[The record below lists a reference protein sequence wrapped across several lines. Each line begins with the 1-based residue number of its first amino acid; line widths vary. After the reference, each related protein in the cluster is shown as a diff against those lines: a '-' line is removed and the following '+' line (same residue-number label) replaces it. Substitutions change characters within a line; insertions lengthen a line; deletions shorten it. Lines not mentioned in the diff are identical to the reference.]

1 MLKNNRETVLKAIII
16 ILIICCCGISLAYFM
31 KSAPKKPKEL
41 IIADNV
47 VQSEK
52 TKITKSENAK
62 YITYNVIDY
71 ERNLTYTWDFI
82 KDKEKSIKEN
92 IMMDVNLR
100 LNIDTVNSEDTKDI
114 ENRVAQNKLIVSFDH
129 HGALPLNAKV
139 KINVK
144 NKFKDNDNLYL
155 YYYNPLT
162 KQIEFMEKDIVVKD
176 GYATFE
182 ISHCS
187 DYFLTAAV
195 VNDAVNNPK
204 NLNYIIIGL
213 GVVVVILIA
222 ITLVQSKK

>member
-1 MLKNNRETVLKAIII
+1 MSKNNKDIYLKAIII
-16 ILIICCCGISLAYFM
+16 ILVICSCGISLAYFM
-31 KSAPKKPKEL
+31 QSPPQKEEPAKV
-41 IIADNV
+41 IENK
-47 VQSEK
+47 E

-71 ERNLTYTWDFI
+71 ERNLTYSWDFI
-82 KDKEKSIKEN
+82 KDKSKSIKEN

-100 LNIDTVNSEDTKDI
+100 LNIDNINTADTKDI
-114 ENRVAQNKLIVSFDH
+114 AKRVDQNKLIISFDH
-129 HGALPLNAKV
+129 HGALPLNAQV
-139 KINVK
+139 KINVQD
-144 NKFKDNDNLYL
+144 KFKDNDNLYL
-155 YYYNPLT
+155 YYYNPQT
-162 KQIEFMEKDIVVKD
+162 KQIEFMEKDIPVKD
-176 GYATFE
+176 SYATFK

-213 GVVVVILIA
+213 GAVAVILIA